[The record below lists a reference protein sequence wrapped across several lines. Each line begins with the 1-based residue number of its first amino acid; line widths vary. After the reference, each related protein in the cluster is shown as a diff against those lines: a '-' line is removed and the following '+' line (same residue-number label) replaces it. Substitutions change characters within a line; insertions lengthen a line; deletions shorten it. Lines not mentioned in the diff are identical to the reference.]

1 MSFKKWMLCVCAA
14 SLVAVLAGQ
23 APAQTPARAS
33 SPASASPSVPSVAA
47 PPDAVP
53 TGEADEGL
61 VETPLPANAVDLGT
75 IVVGGRQ
82 PGPGLWVV
90 RKGDHVMWILGTQSP
105 LPKRM
110 EWDSANV
117 QKKVAQSQR
126 VLLEPGV
133 SIKSDVGLFRGLAMI
148 PTLLKARKNPDGKTL
163 RDLVPPEQYARWQA
177 LKKRYI
183 GGDDDVEEWRPI
195 FAALRLYEKAIERS
209 GMTLDPLASDAVRKA
224 AKKHD
229 IPVASPNVDIKIE
242 DPKTALKAFSK
253 QSIDDLDCFSRTL
266 DRIEGDLGT
275 MVGRANAWAQG
286 DLETLR
292 ALPSRNQFFVC
303 GQAITGS
310 ELARKLGM
318 NDIRQRIE
326 AKWMADAEASLADNT
341 STFAV
346 MPVSELLRDD
356 GYLAKLA
363 AKGYMIEE
371 P

>member
-1 MSFKKWMLCVCAA
+1 MSFQKWMLCVCAA
-14 SLVAVLAGQ
+14 SLVAVAVAQ
-23 APAQTPARAS
+23 APAQTPAPKTAP
-33 SPASASPSVPSVAA
+33 PAASPPAA
-47 PPDAVP
+47 AAQGEPEDAF
-53 TGEADEGL
+53 A
-61 VETPLPANAVDLGT
+61 ETPLPAGAVDLGT

-117 QKKVAQSQR
+117 QNKIAQSQQ
-126 VLLEPGV
+126 VLLDPGV
-133 SIKSDVGLFRGLAMI
+133 TIKSDLGLLRSLTLI
-148 PTLLKARKNPDGKTL
+148 PSALKARKNPDDKTL
-163 RDLVPPEQYARWQA
+163 QEVVPPEQYVRWQA

-183 GGDDDVEEWRPI
+183 GGDRDVEEWRPI

-209 GMTLDPLASDAVRKA
+209 GMTLNSLAGDLVRKT
-224 AKKHD
+224 AKKND
-229 IPVASPNVDIKIE
+229 IPMSSPLIEIKIE
-242 DPKTALKAFSK
+242 DPKAALKAFSK
-253 QSIDDLDCFSRTL
+253 QSLDDLACFSRTL

-303 GQAITGS
+303 GQALAGS
-310 ELARKLGM
+310 EIARKLGM
-318 NDIRQRIE
+318 GDIQQRVE
-326 AKWMADAEASLADNT
+326 NKWMAEAEAALAKNA